1 MVRRERFVSQSL
13 CVLLTQ
19 KVPAFKLL
27 CFMNN
32 WIIGIPVT
40 RLQTLEIIIQ
50 NPVALPDI
58 HSSGV
63 RL

>member
-1 MVRRERFVSQSL
+1 
-13 CVLLTQ
+13 
-19 KVPAFKLL
+19 
-27 CFMNN
+27 MNN